1 MDITISSAVI
11 VAIIIGLS
19 QAIKQAAD
27 VNAKF
32 IPLIDVALGLAL
44 SFGYSFIEEISVPYV
59 IFYGLAMG
67 LTACGLFSGG
77 KNILEGLRKEG

>member
-59 IFYGLAMG
+59 IFYGFAMG